1 VAVDPP
7 LAASYDICRRLNVQH
22 GRTYYLATL
31 LLPPHKRPAVH
42 ALYAFARYADEI
54 VDDQRTGASAGD
66 RTAELESWGSRFLT
80 ELRSGMS
87 TDPVGRA
94 VVDTVRRW
102 DIPVPLFEDFLA
114 SMRMDLTVTRYPT
127 YADLERYM
135 WGSAAVVGL
144 QMLPVLEVLGP
155 VEEATP
161 YAVALGQ
168 AFQLTNFLRDVAEDL
183 RRGRVYLPEED
194 LAGHGVT
201 TDALAGGSVDGQFR
215 RLMAFEIDRTRAL
228 YRQAEPGIGLLHP
241 TSRDCVRTALRLYE
255 GILDEIA
262 AADYDVFSR
271 RAKVGRARR
280 LAVAG
285 PGFLRALAIRAG
297 YRPTTGRTL

>member
-66 RTAELESWGSRFLT
+66 RT
-80 ELRSGMS
+80 GMS

-285 PGFLRALAIRAG
+285 PGLLRALAVRAG